1 MLAKY
6 NKIGQ
11 KSQHEAKKKLNE
23 IQDTEMELILFI
35 STSVQVFICLA
46 NRQVNKEASWLLDS

>member
-11 KSQHEAKKKLNE
+11 KSQHEAKKKIKWNPGHRDGVDFVHIYICTGVYLPG
-23 IQDTEMELILFI
+23 QQ
-35 STSVQVFICLA
+35 TS
-46 NRQVNKEASWLLDS
+46 